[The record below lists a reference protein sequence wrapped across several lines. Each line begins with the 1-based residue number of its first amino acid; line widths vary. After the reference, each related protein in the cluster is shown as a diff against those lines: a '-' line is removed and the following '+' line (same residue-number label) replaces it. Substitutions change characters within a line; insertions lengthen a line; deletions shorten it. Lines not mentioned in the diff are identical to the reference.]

1 MSEEDRKKWDD
12 RYAAGAFAE
21 RPWPSALIAETL
33 AGVNGDGA
41 RALDLGCGAGRNA
54 LYLAELGFCVD
65 GVDISAVALE
75 RAARTA
81 ADRGLEVNWIQADLD
96 QPPDLPGPYALI
108 VNMRYL
114 NVPLIA
120 ALARDAL
127 APGGRVI
134 VEQHLQTDADVVG
147 PGTPGFRVP
156 PGALREALSGLRIE
170 RDEEG
175 IFEDPDGHRVAVSR
189 IVATRLPRI
198 AAAE

>member
-1 MSEEDRKKWDD
+1 MSEEDRKKWNE

-21 RPWPSALIAETL
+21 RSWPSALLAETL
-33 AGVNGDGA
+33 AGVHGNGA

-54 LYLAELGFCVD
+54 LYLAELGFRVD

-81 ADRGLEVNWIQADLD
+81 AERGLEVRWIQADLD
-96 QPPDLPGPYALI
+96 EPVALSGPYELI

-114 NVPLIA
+114 NVALIA
-120 ALARDAL
+120 RLARDAL

-134 VEQHLQTDADVVG
+134 VEQHLRTDADVVG
-147 PGTPGFRVP
+147 PSTSAFRAP

-175 IFEDPDGHRVAVSR
+175 VFEDPDGRRVALSR
-189 IVATRLPRI
+189 IVASR
-198 AAAE
+198 